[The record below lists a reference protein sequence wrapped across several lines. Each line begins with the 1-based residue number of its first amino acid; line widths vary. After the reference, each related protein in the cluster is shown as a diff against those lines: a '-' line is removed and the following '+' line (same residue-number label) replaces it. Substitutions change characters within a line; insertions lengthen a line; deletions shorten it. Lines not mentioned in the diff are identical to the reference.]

1 MDQKEKN
8 KGYRWLAIGVGVIA
22 LLATGAYVYKFWGW
36 PPSASDK
43 TQDWANFATYISGT
57 VGVAAVVATLM
68 AFVITL
74 RQQKRLIDSQ
84 DEMIEKQEQQL
95 DLARQ
100 QLDGEERRR
109 KVELAYNCAVNI
121 IPPVVK
127 ELERQRALPLE
138 RYFNKLDL
146 IGDIPFE
153 VDLFETV
160 GDMFKD
166 EGSYQW
172 LIEMDRGWG
181 ACIGQCLTASAYR
194 LGVLVSDCLH
204 EARELE
210 DYFRSIIGS
219 DNFRVIECA
228 MLFKKN
234 SVNSGFSRHQIVL
247 RIVDGQQSNP
257 VAQFWHDLGERVFE
271 KPAE

>member
-1 MDQKEKN
+1 MGQKEIKASY
-8 KGYRWLAIGVGVIA
+8 KWLAIGVAGVA
-22 LLATGAYVYKFWGW
+22 LLAAVAYIWNFWSW
-36 PPSASDK
+36 PPSGK

-84 DEMIEKQEQQL
+84 DEMIEKQDQQL

-138 RYFNKLDL
+138 RYFNNLDL
-146 IGDIPFE
+146 IGDIPYE
-153 VDLFETV
+153 VDLFQTV

-166 EGSYQW
+166 EESYHW
-172 LIEMDRGWG
+172 LIEMDRNWG

-194 LGVLVSDCLH
+194 LGVLVSDCLV

-219 DNFRVIECA
+219 NNFRVIECA
-228 MLFKKN
+228 MLFMKN
-234 SVNSGFSRHQIVL
+234 SINSGFSRHQIAL
-247 RIVDGQQSNP
+247 RIVDGKQSEP
-257 VAQFWHDLGERVFE
+257 VLQFWHDLGERSFID
-271 KPAE
+271 